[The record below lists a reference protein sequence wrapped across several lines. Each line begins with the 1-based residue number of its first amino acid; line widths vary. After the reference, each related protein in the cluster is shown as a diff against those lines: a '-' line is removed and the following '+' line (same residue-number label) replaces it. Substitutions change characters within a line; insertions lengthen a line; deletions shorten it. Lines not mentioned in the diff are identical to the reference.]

1 MNILQEAINNQF
13 QKLYEQEDRLKEF
26 RSNNRVDDDLV
37 WSEPRKLFK
46 KKHGKKNFEPLGVP
60 TSTIGV
66 YRIIYEPT
74 METLSIGCGLV
85 GHRLGVHRRIFLNK
99 GKDISYSVSGTTTG
113 SATGGHMYKHD
124 TYRKNWLFS
133 WCSIGNKSLAEE
145 YEDLLIKTEKPLF
158 NNESMGGK

>member
-1 MNILQEAINNQF
+1 MVDKIYQEAV
-13 QKLYEQEDRLKEF
+13 
-26 RSNNRVDDDLV
+26 NNRIQYHSEHVGRIKELGNRNPE

-46 KKHGKKNFEPLGVP
+46 KKHGKTRFEPCGVP
-60 TSTIGV
+60 TGTIGV

-74 METLSIGCGLV
+74 GETMSIGCGSVPDRLRR
-85 GHRLGVHRRIFLNK
+85 HRNVFLNK
-99 GKDISYSVSGTTTG
+99 GKFQSHNNSSSNSQTAFY
-113 SATGGHMYKHD
+113 MYQHD
-124 TYRKNWLFS
+124 THRKNWMFS

>member
-1 MNILQEAINNQF
+1 MVDKIYQEAV
-13 QKLYEQEDRLKEF
+13 
-26 RSNNRVDDDLV
+26 NNRIQYHSEHVGRIKELGNRNPE

-46 KKHGKKNFEPLGVP
+46 KKHGKTRFEPCGVP
-60 TSTIGV
+60 TGTIGV

-74 METLSIGCGLV
+74 GETMSIGCGV
-85 GHRLGVHRRIFLNK
+85 VSNRIGRHRNVFLNK
-99 GKDISYSVSGTTTG
+99 GKFQSHNNSSSNSQTAFY
-113 SATGGHMYKHD
+113 MYQHD
-124 TYRKNWLFS
+124 THRKNWMFS